1 VDKVWEKGFTGKGVV
16 VAVVDHGV
24 SKNHE
29 DLRQNYVSWLTT
41 FKYLYEVTRVILLF
55 SIL

>member
-1 VDKVWEKGFTGKGVV
+1 MDKVWEKGFTGKGVV

-41 FKYLYEVTRVILLF
+41 FKYFNEVTRVILLF
-55 SIL
+55 SVL

>member
-1 VDKVWEKGFTGKGVV
+1 MDKVWEKGFTGKGVV

>member
-1 VDKVWEKGFTGKGVV
+1 MDKVWEKGFTGKGVV

-41 FKYLYEVTRVILLF
+41 FKYLNEVTWVILLF
-55 SIL
+55 SVL